1 MRHPLSTLLAFSMLI
16 APEVSNGQLT
26 TWVPEPNLPA
36 FAREQTS
43 SFAIDGVGYVLG
55 GLNGLN
61 GQYTNALYAF
71 DPATDTWTA
80 RAPHPWEHIWAAPV
94 FTLDGLAYV
103 IGGAGFVA
111 NDREVHVYDPV
122 SDSWSPRADFP
133 GPAPERGWGC
143 SLDGIGYVCLSSWVP
158 AGERFHAYDPA
169 TDTWTPRADPP
180 AGTGTYGHLL
190 VLNGTIHYIR
200 DNGAVHAY
208 DPATDQWSPRA
219 SRGVSISDPQVFI
232 LGGMAY
238 TVSGAS
244 AFGPVDAIHQYDPV
258 ADQWTLLSPFTPL
271 PRAHGFAFTLDDRGY
286 VGSGL
291 GGNPNAVYYTDMWST
306 SGLTTGVAADDARPV
321 ADIRM
326 EQGVVVVRPAQPG
339 AHTVEV
345 HTATGALV
353 YRRTWSG
360 SDLVLPLSD
369 QGPGLY
375 LISVRS
381 GTGRSHT
388 RVVIP

>member
-1 MRHPLSTLLAFSMLI
+1 
-16 APEVSNGQLT
+16 
-26 TWVPEPNLPA
+26 
-36 FAREQTS
+36 
-43 SFAIDGVGYVLG
+43 VGYVLG
-55 GLNGLN
+55 GTNGLT
-61 GQYTNALYAF
+61 GDMTNALYAF

-80 RAPHPWEHIWAAPV
+80 RAQHPWAHIWAAPV

-103 IGGAGFVA
+103 IGGAGFVS

-122 SDSWSPRADFP
+122 SDSWSQRADL
-133 GPAPERGWGC
+133 PETGTATRLGWGC
-143 SLDGIGYVCLSSWVP
+143 SLDGIGYVCLSSYAS
-158 AGERFHAYDPA
+158 AGLRFHAYDPV

-180 AGTGTYGHLL
+180 AGSGTYGHLL
-190 VLNGTIHYIR
+190 VLNDTIHYIR
-200 DNGAVHAY
+200 ESGAVHAY

-219 SRGVSISDPQVFI
+219 ARNGYISDPQVFL

-271 PRAHGFAFTLDDRGY
+271 PRTHGFAFTLGNRGF
-286 VGSGL
+286 VGGGL
-291 GGNPNAVYYTDMWST
+291 GSDPNTVYYTDMWST
-306 SGLTTGVAADDARPV
+306 SELTTGVAAEGASPV

-326 EQGVVVVRPAQPG
+326 EQGVVVVRPAQQG
-339 AHTVEV
+339 VHTVEV

-353 YRRTWSG
+353 TRRSWTG
-360 SDLVLPLSD
+360 SDLVLPMHDLG
-369 QGPGLY
+369 QGVY

-381 GTGRSHT
+381 EAGRSNT